1 MPRFR
6 FGSPHESGLALT
18 EIKSGAT
25 LASDW
30 TDALEYA
37 ARLLPNVNATRI
49 IYGGDKPSRRHDT
62 SVLSWRDF

>member
-1 MPRFR
+1 MSVNTAKDWLSLLETSF
-6 FGSPHESGLALT
+6 
-18 EIKSGAT
+18 SGAT

-37 ARLLPNVNATRI
+37 ARLLPNVNTTRI